1 MRAGPALASQLGFGG
16 FSEPGVGMWAEPSGV
31 AIGVALT
38 GFGMVLFAYLSY
50 AAHLRRAEQALSL
63 PATPSSLPR
72 SMMVAVLAS
81 AAWGAAG
88 LADVLSSKL
97 LAWHL
102 SVVFDHLRY
111 AAWSAFLLLLLQPM
125 VSGEDAPWWWRL
137 RTVGPLILLMA
148 GAGANLVLALPGGPP
163 QAALQALA
171 AVQLAWAVSGLVLVE
186 QVFRNQGDSSRW
198 AAKPLCLGLACL
210 FIYDLYLYAQGLMF
224 GVPDRDVVNARPLV
238 HAAAVPLLL
247 VASRRNARWL
257 ASVRVSTTAAFYSAS
272 LLLVGAY
279 LLFVAAAGYYVK
291 FFGGTWGGA
300 LQVALMATAVLMLAG
315 LVLSAAQ
322 RARVRVF
329 LNKHFFRYRYD
340 YRVEWLRFTSMLSSR
355 ATPQEVNLQVVR
367 GLADLV
373 ESTAGSLWFKSLGN
387 TEYVQSASW
396 NMPQVAAGEPIDSAF
411 SCQMRENEWIID
423 FTAASPGPLHSPP
436 WLPGAGPAWLAIPLL
451 VGGEMSG
458 FVLLGPPRTPIELNW
473 EVRDLLKTAAR
484 QAAGFLALMH
494 ATEALIE
501 TRKFDAFNRMSAFVV
516 HDLKNI
522 ITQLSLML
530 KNAERHRDNP
540 EFQQDML
547 MTVANSLEKMKQM
560 MMQLREGE
568 RPEGVASG
576 VELAPILNRL
586 GAAARRSG
594 REVEVKVVER
604 LSTRGHEQRLE
615 RVIDHVVQNAL
626 DATPISGSV
635 WVKLDRR
642 GGRAAVVIGD
652 TGAGMSQDFIRDRL
666 FRPFNSTKSH
676 GMGIGSY
683 ESFQYLRELGG
694 DIEVQ
699 SEVGKGTVVTLMLP
713 LFEHRVE
720 SDLTFDP
727 T

>member
-1 MRAGPALASQLGFGG
+1 
-16 FSEPGVGMWAEPSGV
+16 MWAEPSGV

-38 GFGMVLFAYLSY
+38 GFGMVLLAYLAY
-50 AAHLRRAEQALSL
+50 GAHLWRGELLINL

-72 SMMVAVLAS
+72 SMLVALFAS

-102 SVVFDHLRY
+102 SVAFDHLRY
-111 AAWSAFLLLLLQPM
+111 AAWSAFLLLLLQPA
-125 VSGEDAPWWWRL
+125 VNSKAPGWRRL
-137 RTVGPLILLMA
+137 RMLAPLALLLIGVA
-148 GAGANLVLALPGGPP
+148 VNLLLALPGPP
-163 QAALQALA
+163 SQVALQALA

-186 QVFRNQGDSSRW
+186 QVFRNQGESSRW

-210 FIYDLYLYAQGLMF
+210 FVYDLYLYAQGLMF
-224 GVPDRDVVNARPLV
+224 GVPDPDVVNARPLV

-257 ASVRVSTTAAFYSAS
+257 ASVRVSKTVAFYSAS

-279 LLFVAAAGYYVK
+279 LLFVAGAGYYVK

-315 LVLSAAQ
+315 LMLSAAQ

-340 YRVEWLRFTSMLSSR
+340 YRVEWLRFTAMLSSR

-373 ESTAGSLWFKSLGN
+373 ESTSGSLWFKSLGDS
-387 TEYVQSASW
+387 EYVQSATW
-396 NMPQVAAGEPIDSAF
+396 NMPPVTVGEPTDSRF
-411 SCQMRENEWIID
+411 SNQMRENEWIVD
-423 FTAASPGPLHSPP
+423 FTE
-436 WLPGAGPAWLAIPLL
+436 AGGTSHAPSWLAAAGSTWLAVPLL
-451 VGGEMSG
+451 VGGEMPG
-458 FVLLGPPRTPIELNW
+458 FVLLGPPRTAIELNW

-530 KNAERHRDNP
+530 KNAERHRSNP

-560 MMQLREGE
+560 MLQLREGE
-568 RPEGVASG
+568 KPEGVSLG
-576 VELAPILNRL
+576 VELVPILQRL
-586 GAAARRSG
+586 QSAAEQRG
-594 REVEVKVVER
+594 RKVDLEIIDHVA
-604 LSTRGHEQRLE
+604 TRGHGQRLE
-615 RVIDHVVQNAL
+615 RVIGHVLQNAL
-626 DATPISGSV
+626 DATP
-635 WVKLDRR
+635 LDGHVRIR
-642 GGRAAVVIGD
+642 LQQQAGRAVVTVAD
-652 TGAGMSQDFIRDRL
+652 TGAGMSPEFIRAQL
-666 FRPFNSTKSH
+666 FRPFNSTKST
-676 GMGIGSY
+676 GMGIGAY
-683 ESFQYLRELGG
+683 ESFQYLKELGG
-694 DIEVQ
+694 GIDVQ
-699 SEVGKGTVVTLMLP
+699 SELGQGSVITMSMPVFALRKSTDLGVGI
-713 LFEHRVE
+713 EE
-720 SDLTFDP
+720 
-727 T
+727 

>member
-1 MRAGPALASQLGFGG
+1 
-16 FSEPGVGMWAEPSGV
+16 
-31 AIGVALT
+31 
-38 GFGMVLFAYLSY
+38 MVLLSY
-50 AAHLRRAEQALSL
+50 LAYGVYLRRAELLHL
-63 PATPSSLPR
+63 PAAPSSLPR

-102 SVVFDHLRY
+102 AVVLDHVRY
-111 AAWSAFLLLLLQPM
+111 AAWSAFLLLLLQP
-125 VSGEDAPWWWRL
+125 VLIGGQTPWWWRL
-137 RTVGPLILLMA
+137 RTAAPLALLVA
-148 GAGANLVLALPGGPP
+148 GAGANVALSLPGVAP

-171 AVQLAWAVSGLVLVE
+171 AVQLAWAVAGLVLVE
-186 QVFRNQGDSSRW
+186 QVFRNQDESSRW

-210 FIYDLYLYAQGLMF
+210 FVYDLYLFAQGLMF
-224 GVPDRDVVNARPLV
+224 GALDRDVVNARPLV

-257 ASVRVSTTAAFYSAS
+257 ASVQVSKTAAFYSAS

-300 LQVALMATAVLMLAG
+300 LQVVLIATAVLMLVG
-315 LVLSAAQ
+315 LMLSAAQ

-340 YRVEWLRFTSMLSSR
+340 YRVEWLRFTAMLSARS
-355 ATPQEVNLQVVR
+355 TPQEVNLQVVR

-373 ESTAGSLWFKSLGN
+373 ESPGGSLWFKSLGDRD
-387 TEYVQSASW
+387 YVQSACW
-396 NMPQVAAGEPIDSAF
+396 NMVQVTASEPPESAF
-411 SCQMRENEWIID
+411 SARMREHEWIMD
-423 FTAASPGPLHSPP
+423 LTTSADAPAAPE
-436 WLPGAGPAWLAIPLL
+436 WMAAAGPVWLAIPLL
-451 VGGEMSG
+451 VGEEMPG
-458 FVLLGPPRTPIELNW
+458 FVLLARPRTPIELNW

-530 KNAERHRDNP
+530 KNAERHRDKP

-547 MTVANSLEKMKQM
+547 MTVANSLEKMRQM
-560 MMQLREGE
+560 MLQLREGE
-568 RPEGVASG
+568 APVGRSLG
-576 VELAPILNRL
+576 VELAPILHRL
-586 GAAARRSG
+586 QDTARRRG
-594 REVEVKVVER
+594 RDIELR
-604 LSTRGHEQRLE
+604 LNNLVSTRGDEQRLE
-615 RVIDHVVQNAL
+615 RVIGHIVQNAL
-626 DATPISGSV
+626 DATPETGLV
-635 WVKLDRR
+635 WVRLE
-642 GGRAAVVIGD
+642 RAASRVKLVVSD
-652 TGAGMSQDFIRDRL
+652 TGVGMAQEFMQTRL
-666 FRPFNSTKSH
+666 FRPFNSTKDS

-683 ESFQYLRELGG
+683 EALQYLRQIGG
-694 DIEVQ
+694 GIDVS
-699 SEVGKGTVVTLMLP
+699 SEPGKGSAITLWMP
-713 LFEHRVE
+713 LFETHSG
-720 SDLTFDP
+720 SDLHSP
-727 T
+727 ERA